1 MGRPLHM
8 AELDFARCRVGVH
21 IDRHGDLEH
30 FFVLVPCNI
39 VDDVEASRPSAQH
52 ESLHDA

>member
-8 AELDFARCRVGVH
+8 AELDLARCRVGVDINGH
-21 IDRHGDLEH
+21 CHLEH

-39 VDDVEASRPSAQH
+39 VDDVKASRPSAQH